1 METQQEL
8 SVSTICG
15 IKVKR
20 MKDHMKLH
28 IPYDRSMQAQMWT
41 LQKRVF
47 TTGKLRS
54 HMMSVYLK
62 ERPYS
67 CRYGCEMTYNYSSNR
82 RHHERKKHGQIF
94 SIKEPT
100 EV

>member
-1 METQQEL
+1 
-8 SVSTICG
+8 
-15 IKVKR
+15 
-20 MKDHMKLH
+20 
-28 IPYDRSMQAQMWT
+28 MQAQMWT

-54 HMMSVYLK
+54 HMMSVHLK
-62 ERPYS
+62 ERPTVAD
-67 CRYGCEMTYNYSSNR
+67 MDVKWHIMIVVR